1 MANEYTTYSQ
11 VGKKEDVSDIITDI
25 TPFDTPAFTLFKQ
38 EKVNARTFSWLED
51 ALASTAV
58 NAQLEGADATNQA
71 LTDATERTN
80 QTQILSKTF
89 AISATADAVATYG
102 RARESAHQ
110 LAKALKEIKRD
121 LERAMVGEAGVSS
134 VNTDNTTARKMKS
147 VIDQI
152 STTIDADASDAT
164 GNEKSA
170 PYAGT
175 ALIEDMLLDAGQVAY
190 DNGSDVDTFMI
201 KPADARTVAG
211 FSASSGRNRE
221 IADSK
226 TLVNAIDLYVSPYGE
241 YKVVLNRHMKTDTA
255 LLIDPSMFR
264 TCVLRPITREL
275 LAKNGDSD
283 RHFVVGEMSVKH
295 MNFGDSVKITN
306 LG

>member
-121 LERAMVGEAGVSS
+121 LERAMVGEAGVTS

-147 VIDQI
+147 VIDQT
-152 STTIDADASDAT
+152 STTIDATDSVY
-164 GNEKSA
+164 S
-170 PYAGT
+170 GT
-175 ALIEDMLLDAGQVAY
+175 ALDEDMLLDAGQVAY

-201 KPADARTVAG
+201 KPADARIVSG